1 MKWGAEVAGLK
12 MGEDSRLADP
22 TINFRWSGLPEM
34 TDVLDT
40 NPESL
45 GDEYS
50 AKGRW
55 LDA

>member
-1 MKWGAEVAGLK
+1 MKWAAAAGLK

-22 TINFRWSGLPEM
+22 ATINFRWSGLPEM
-34 TDVLDT
+34 TEVRDT

-50 AKGRW
+50 T
-55 LDA
+55 